1 MESLQRENKIL
12 MERINELEKK
22 PKRTTAL
29 KNAQLRYYEKNKD
42 IITARNIL
50 YNKDYGKRQFIC
62 ECGSIMPHH
71 SKYKHFKSKKHCKF
85 IDNKS

>member
-29 KNAQLRYYEKNKD
+29 KKAQAKYYEKNKD

-62 ECGSIMPHH
+62 ECGSIMPPPT
-71 SKYKHFKSKKHCKF
+71 K
-85 IDNKS
+85 